1 MLLHSC
7 RHSDFWAGTPYERA
21 RPRLELDALGAVSEL
36 PRPPQ
41 GPRKRVR
48 LRVQNGHL
56 KMLQENLRRTL
67 QHRLPVFLYLAAV
80 VTLAVA
86 LIYFGWV
93 RTWSSVYLPR
103 MYPPFADMRGFQG
116 AISLVEQGYDPRS
129 PPWEFDQPL
138 VWITIGKML
147 NFSSEPWLIAE
158 CAALVFCFV
167 GLCAFLLFCYPSFGL
182 LASLVSTSTLLG
194 IERGNTDL
202 VIFCLLFLAATWF
215 PNRWSSLPLLLA
227 TLLKLFPIFALTGM
241 FIKRQFILFAASLA
255 GAVAIFAYLWDQL
268 ADIHSRVPVEC
279 ALSFGLPSITD
290 CFIQRGFPP
299 WEPWAL
305 FAALGFAVL
314 TLTYYFSKLDAAT
327 LEDDAAFDLLLVGAP
342 IYVGTFMVA
351 SNFDYRLIFLILC
364 IPFLQR
370 RPFPFARTLIVVML
384 IAMNER
390 LVSAWLPKGWV
401 VVQLAKSAIF
411 VVLSAYLLALAW
423 AALASLDAKRKLIAA
438 NGTAE
443 LTPIEPPGP

>member
-1 MLLHSC
+1 
-7 RHSDFWAGTPYERA
+7 
-21 RPRLELDALGAVSEL
+21 
-36 PRPPQ
+36 
-41 GPRKRVR
+41 
-48 LRVQNGHL
+48 
-56 KMLQENLRRTL
+56 MLQENLRHTL

-80 VTLAVA
+80 VAIAVG

-93 RTWSSVYLPR
+93 RTWSSLYVPTG
-103 MYPPFADMRGFQG
+103 YPPFGDMRWAGYPPFGDMRTVQR
-116 AISLVEQGYDPRS
+116 AISLVEHGYDPIVNS
-129 PPWEFDQPL
+129 FNYPML
-138 VWITIGKML
+138 WIAIGKML
-147 NFSSEPWLIAE
+147 NFSSEPWFIAE

-202 VIFCLLFLAATWF
+202 VVFCLLFLAATWI
-215 PNRWSSLPLLLA
+215 PNRWSPLPLLLA
-227 TLLKLFPIFALTGM
+227 TLLKFYPVFALTGM
-241 FIKRQFILFAASLA
+241 FIKRQFTLFAASLA

-268 ADIHSRVPVEC
+268 ADIRRITPVEC
-279 ALSFGLPSITD
+279 WLSYGVASITD
-290 CFIQRGFPP
+290 CFIRRGLPS
-299 WEPWAL
+299 WELWAL
-305 FAALGFAVL
+305 FAALGFAML
-314 TLTYYFSKLDAAT
+314 TLTYYFSKSDAAT
-327 LEDDAAFDLLLVGAP
+327 LKDDPAFDLLLVGAP

-351 SNFDYRLIFLILC
+351 SNYDYRLIFLILC

-411 VVLSAYLLALAW
+411 VVLSAYLLALVW
-423 AALASLDAKRKLIAA
+423 AALASLGVKRELIAA

-443 LTPIEPPGP
+443 LTPLEPPGP

>member
-1 MLLHSC
+1 
-7 RHSDFWAGTPYERA
+7 
-21 RPRLELDALGAVSEL
+21 
-36 PRPPQ
+36 
-41 GPRKRVR
+41 
-48 LRVQNGHL
+48 
-56 KMLQENLRRTL
+56 MLQENLRRTL

-116 AISLVEQGYDPRS
+116 AISSLEHGYDPRITNWGD
-129 PPWEFDQPL
+129 PWGRPFDYPL
-138 VWITIGKML
+138 FWITIGKTL
-147 NFSSEPWLIAE
+147 NFSSEPWFIAE

-194 IERGNTDL
+194 IERCNVDL
-202 VIFCLLFLAATWF
+202 LVFCLLFLAATWI
-215 PNRWSSLPLLLA
+215 PNRWSPLPLLLA
-227 TLLKLFPIFALTGM
+227 TLLKLYPVFALTGM
-241 FIKRQFILFAASLA
+241 FIKRQFTLLAASLA

-327 LEDDAAFDLLLVGAP
+327 LKDDPAFDLLLVGAP

-390 LVSAWLPKGWV
+390 LASAWLPKGWWGV

-411 VVLSAYLLALAW
+411 VVLSAYLLALVW
-423 AALASLDAKRKLIAA
+423 AALVSLDAKRKLIAA
-438 NGTAE
+438 NGTAK

>member
-1 MLLHSC
+1 MA
-7 RHSDFWAGTPYERA
+7 F
-21 RPRLELDALGAVSEL
+21 GAVSEL
-36 PRPPQ
+36 PRP
-41 GPRKRVR
+41 RRAKKACT
-48 LRVQNGHL
+48 LLVQNGHL

-67 QHRLPVFLYLAAV
+67 QYRLPVFLYLAAV
-80 VTLAVA
+80 VALAVA
-86 LIYFGWV
+86 VISFGWV
-93 RTWSSVYLPR
+93 RTWSSVYLPSP
-103 MYPPFADMRGFQG
+103 YPPFGDMGNIQG

-268 ADIHSRVPVEC
+268 ADIRTTISSVC
-279 ALSFGLPSITD
+279 WFSYGLPSMTD
-290 CFIQRGFPP
+290 CFIRRGLPP
-299 WEPWAL
+299 WELSAL
-305 FAALGFAVL
+305 FAALGFAML
-314 TLTYYFSKLDAAT
+314 TLTYYFSKSDAAT
-327 LEDDAAFDLLLVGAP
+327 LKDDPAFNLLLIGAP

-351 SNFDYRLIFLILC
+351 PNFDYRLIFLILC

-384 IAMNER
+384 IAMNEI
-390 LVSAWLPKGWV
+390 LVRAWLPAHSVV

-411 VVLSAYLLALAW
+411 AVLSAYLLALVW
-423 AALASLDAKRKLIAA
+423 AALASLAAKHKLIAA

-443 LTPIEPPGP
+443 LTPIEPPNP